1 VSSLDLLLAAVAL
14 HHSAVLLSFDDD
26 FEVIAA
32 VSELQLRRLQ
42 RPV

>member
-1 VSSLDLLLAAVAL
+1 VAL